1 MVAHA
6 GPRGDQLGAPVTP
19 QEPPAE
25 VALIVVLSP
34 MTVAHVGQLAQA
46 GWDGPV
52 LAVGSVEEA
61 RALLDSSQS
70 GARPAAPSMAPH
82 GAPPP
87 APHSDTPQT
96 SGTAARE
103 EARHS
108 AYPPSPAKAQ
118 LSPAPA
124 PSARPNGL
132 LLDPDRRRIVHDGR
146 ERTLTP
152 LEFGVLE
159 VLMQRAGQVQRFA
172 ELTRLVWGTAFTGD
186 SGHLHA
192 VVRRLRRKLEGV
204 RAPVELVAVRGV
216 GFRLSGVAVVDDP
229 RREPV
234 DPSAEPRSASRSEP
248 VTGPRGEPAGAD
260 GRPRLEAVVAP

>member
-6 GPRGDQLGAPVTP
+6 GPRGDQVGVPVTP

-25 VALIVVLSP
+25 VALIVILSP

-61 RALLDSSQS
+61 RALLDSAQPS
-70 GARPAAPSMAPH
+70 ARPAAPR

-87 APHSDTPQT
+87 TRHS
-96 SGTAARE
+96 SGAAAHE
-103 EARHS
+103 EASHT
-108 AYPPSPAKAQ
+108 AYPPPGPPKAQ
-118 LSPAPA
+118 LSPAPD
-124 PSARPNGL
+124 PPARPSGL
-132 LLDPDRRRIVHDGR
+132 LLDPDRRRVVHDGR

-192 VVRRLRRKLEGV
+192 VVRRLRRKLGGV

-229 RREPV
+229 RRESMEA
-234 DPSAEPRSASRSEP
+234 SAGSRTRARNEP
-248 VTGPRGEPAGAD
+248 VTGPPGEPAAAGD
-260 GRPRLEAVVAP
+260 RPRLEAVVAP